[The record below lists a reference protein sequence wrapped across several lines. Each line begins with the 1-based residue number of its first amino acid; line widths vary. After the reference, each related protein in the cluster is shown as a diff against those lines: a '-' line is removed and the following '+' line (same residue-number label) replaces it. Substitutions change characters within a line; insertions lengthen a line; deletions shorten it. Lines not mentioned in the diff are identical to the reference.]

1 LQISVSITFRYLGER
16 IIRCENMRFNVLCLI
31 VLSLLCCLVP
41 GASAVS
47 ISISPS
53 QIQEGD
59 TITVSY
65 SGLSNGSAFALRMES
80 LVDVAGETSFTYQ
93 ANQVSMPFGLNSPQ
107 VVLSASPVTEAGI
120 EASEGET
127 IKRITQISRTG
138 TVSISQSL
146 GNLPAGTMELIKAFG
161 TPEEGVDAVNVV
173 LEFSGVKMGPDSGA
187 ITFSLTGIT
196 DGSAHVIALV
206 DGNIVTDQTILVG
219 NPTITT
225 PTTSP
230 TTPPPSGGSGGS
242 SGGGATETPTAAP
255 ETVTVSSLDGIV
267 TLETVDDAIDGA
279 APADLRIIRSTPS
292 GVPDEWQ
299 VLAGSYI
306 ISPSAA
312 TFDPAAALSFN
323 LSGVNATTPF
333 IAVYRDG
340 AWTVVPSRY
349 EGETRLAATVSSG
362 GQYAL
367 MAYAAVGAG
376 DDTTPVETETA
387 PMTTTEAAATT
398 TPATA
403 WGTAGVIGALA
414 VAVAL
419 RRQRP

>member
-1 LQISVSITFRYLGER
+1 
-16 IIRCENMRFNVLCLI
+16 MRFNVLCLI

-127 IKRITQISRTG
+127 LKRITQISRTG

-306 ISPSAA
+306 LSPSAA

>member
-1 LQISVSITFRYLGER
+1 
-16 IIRCENMRFNVLCLI
+16 MRFNVLCLI

-80 LVDVAGETSFTYQ
+80 LVDVTGKTTFTYQ

-230 TTPPPSGGSGGS
+230 TTPPPSGGSGGG

-376 DDTTPVETETA
+376 DTTPVETETA

>member
-1 LQISVSITFRYLGER
+1 
-16 IIRCENMRFNVLCLI
+16 MRFNVLCLI

-230 TTPPPSGGSGGS
+230 TTPPSSGGSGGSSGGS

-340 AWTVVPSRY
+340 AWMVVPSRY

-376 DDTTPVETETA
+376 DTTPVETETA

-403 WGTAGVIGALA
+403 WGTAGVIGALV

>member
-1 LQISVSITFRYLGER
+1 
-16 IIRCENMRFNVLCLI
+16 MRFNVLCII

-41 GASAVS
+41 GAAAVS

-65 SGLSNGSAFALRMES
+65 SGLSNGSVFALRMES

-138 TVSISQSL
+138 SVSISQSL

-161 TPEEGVDAVNVV
+161 TPEEGAAAVNVV
-173 LEFSGVKMGPDSGA
+173 LEFSGIKMGPDSGA

-219 NPTITT
+219 NPTIIT

-230 TTPPPSGGSGGS
+230 TTPPSSGGSGGS
-242 SGGGATETPTAAP
+242 SGGGSGGSSGGATETSTAAP

-267 TLETVDDAIDGA
+267 SLETVDDAIDGA

-333 IAVYRDG
+333 VAVYRDG
-340 AWTVVPSRY
+340 AWTMVPSRY
-349 EGETRLAATVSSG
+349 EGETRLVATVSSG

-376 DDTTPVETETA
+376 DTTPVETETT

-414 VAVAL
+414 VAVMIAL

>member
-1 LQISVSITFRYLGER
+1 
-16 IIRCENMRFNVLCLI
+16 MRFNVLCLI

-65 SGLSNGSAFALRMES
+65 SGLSNGSVFALRMES

-403 WGTAGVIGALA
+403 WGTAGVIGALV

>member
-1 LQISVSITFRYLGER
+1 
-16 IIRCENMRFNVLCLI
+16 MRFNVLCLI

-65 SGLSNGSAFALRMES
+65 SGLSNGSVFALRMES

-230 TTPPPSGGSGGS
+230 TTPPPSGGSGGSSGGGSSGGS

>member
-1 LQISVSITFRYLGER
+1 
-16 IIRCENMRFNVLCLI
+16 MRFNVLCLI

-279 APADLRIIRSTPS
+279 ASADLRIIRSTPS

>member
-1 LQISVSITFRYLGER
+1 
-16 IIRCENMRFNVLCLI
+16 MRFNVLCII

-41 GASAVS
+41 GAAAVS

-65 SGLSNGSAFALRMES
+65 SGLSNGSVFALRMES

-138 TVSISQSL
+138 SVSISQSL

-161 TPEEGVDAVNVV
+161 TPEEGAAAVNVV
-173 LEFSGVKMGPDSGA
+173 LEFSGIKMGPDSGA

-219 NPTITT
+219 NPTIIT

-230 TTPPPSGGSGGS
+230 TTPPSSGGSGGS
-242 SGGGATETPTAAP
+242 SGGSSGGATETSTAAP

-267 TLETVDDAIDGA
+267 SLETVDDAIDGA

-376 DDTTPVETETA
+376 DTTPVETETT

>member
-1 LQISVSITFRYLGER
+1 
-16 IIRCENMRFNVLCLI
+16 MRFNVLCII

-41 GASAVS
+41 GAAAVS

-65 SGLSNGSAFALRMES
+65 SGLSNGSVFALRMES

-138 TVSISQSL
+138 SVSISQSL

-161 TPEEGVDAVNVV
+161 TPEEGAAAVNVV

-219 NPTITT
+219 NPTIIT

-230 TTPPPSGGSGGS
+230 TTPPPSGGSGGSSGGGS

-299 VLAGSYI
+299 VIAGSYI

-376 DDTTPVETETA
+376 DTTPVETETT

-414 VAVAL
+414 VAVMIAL

>member
-1 LQISVSITFRYLGER
+1 
-16 IIRCENMRFNVLCLI
+16 MRFNVLCLI

-107 VVLSASPVTEAGI
+107 VVLSASPVMEAGI

-127 IKRITQISRTG
+127 LKRITQISRTG

-306 ISPSAA
+306 LSPSAA

>member
-1 LQISVSITFRYLGER
+1 
-16 IIRCENMRFNVLCLI
+16 MRFNVLCLI

-230 TTPPPSGGSGGS
+230 TTPPPSGGSHR
-242 SGGGATETPTAAP
+242 PP
-255 ETVTVSSLDGIV
+255 
-267 TLETVDDAIDGA
+267 
-279 APADLRIIRSTPS
+279 
-292 GVPDEWQ
+292 
-299 VLAGSYI
+299 
-306 ISPSAA
+306 
-312 TFDPAAALSFN
+312 
-323 LSGVNATTPF
+323 
-333 IAVYRDG
+333 
-340 AWTVVPSRY
+340 
-349 EGETRLAATVSSG
+349 RLK
-362 GQYAL
+362 
-367 MAYAAVGAG
+367 
-376 DDTTPVETETA
+376 P
-387 PMTTTEAAATT
+387 
-398 TPATA
+398 
-403 WGTAGVIGALA
+403 
-414 VAVAL
+414 
-419 RRQRP
+419 

>member
-1 LQISVSITFRYLGER
+1 
-16 IIRCENMRFNVLCLI
+16 
-31 VLSLLCCLVP
+31 
-41 GASAVS
+41 
-47 ISISPS
+47 
-53 QIQEGD
+53 
-59 TITVSY
+59 
-65 SGLSNGSAFALRMES
+65 MES

-161 TPEEGVDAVNVV
+161 TPEEGAAAVNVV
-173 LEFSGVKMGPDSGA
+173 LEFSGIKMGPDSGA

-230 TTPPPSGGSGGS
+230 TTPPPSGGSGGSSGGS

>member
-1 LQISVSITFRYLGER
+1 
-16 IIRCENMRFNVLCLI
+16 MRFNVLCLI
-31 VLSLLCCLVP
+31 VLSLLCCLVT
-41 GASAVS
+41 GAAAVS
-47 ISISPS
+47 ISINPS

-80 LVDVAGETSFTYQ
+80 LVDVTGKTTFTYQ

-120 EASEGET
+120 EASEGDT

-161 TPEEGVDAVNVV
+161 TPEVGADAVNVV
-173 LEFSGVKMGPDSGA
+173 LEFSGIKMGPDSGT

-196 DGSAHVIALV
+196 DGSARVIALV

-219 NPTITT
+219 NPSITTT

-230 TTPPPSGGSGGS
+230 TSPPSSGGGGGS
-242 SGGGATETPTAAP
+242 SGGGATETPTTTP
-255 ETVTVSSLDGIV
+255 EAVSVSSLDGIV
-267 TLETVDDAIDGA
+267 TLLTVEDAVEGA
-279 APADLRIIRSTPS
+279 EPADLRIIRSTPP
-292 GVPDEWQ
+292 GVPDDWQ

-306 ISPSAA
+306 VSPSAA
-312 TFDPAAALSFN
+312 TFDPAASLSFD

-333 IAVYRDG
+333 VAAYRDG
-340 AWTVVPSRY
+340 AWTIVPSRY
-349 EGETRLAATVSSG
+349 EGTALVATVSSG

-367 MAYAAVGAG
+367 MAYAAVGTG
-376 DDTTPVETETA
+376 TTTPEVTETA
-387 PMTTTEAAATT
+387 PVTTTEVVTT
-398 TPATA
+398 TPASA

-414 VAVAL
+414 VAVMVAG
-419 RRQRP
+419 RRRRS

>member
-1 LQISVSITFRYLGER
+1 
-16 IIRCENMRFNVLCLI
+16 
-31 VLSLLCCLVP
+31 
-41 GASAVS
+41 
-47 ISISPS
+47 
-53 QIQEGD
+53 
-59 TITVSY
+59 
-65 SGLSNGSAFALRMES
+65 
-80 LVDVAGETSFTYQ
+80 
-93 ANQVSMPFGLNSPQ
+93 
-107 VVLSASPVTEAGI
+107 
-120 EASEGET
+120 
-127 IKRITQISRTG
+127 
-138 TVSISQSL
+138 
-146 GNLPAGTMELIKAFG
+146 
-161 TPEEGVDAVNVV
+161 
-173 LEFSGVKMGPDSGA
+173 MGPDSGA

-230 TTPPPSGGSGGS
+230 TTPPPSGGSGGSSGGS

-414 VAVAL
+414 VAIAL

>member
-1 LQISVSITFRYLGER
+1 
-16 IIRCENMRFNVLCLI
+16 MRFNVLCLI
-31 VLSLLCCLVP
+31 LLSLLCCLVP

-138 TVSISQSL
+138 SVSISQSL

-230 TTPPPSGGSGGS
+230 TTPPSSGGSDGS
-242 SGGGATETPTAAP
+242 SGGGTTETPTTAP

-333 IAVYRDG
+333 VAVYRDG

-349 EGETRLAATVSSG
+349 EGETRLTATVSSG

-376 DDTTPVETETA
+376 DTTPVETETA

-414 VAVAL
+414 VAVMIAL

>member
-1 LQISVSITFRYLGER
+1 
-16 IIRCENMRFNVLCLI
+16 MRFNVLCLI

-65 SGLSNGSAFALRMES
+65 SGLSNGSVFALRMES

-161 TPEEGVDAVNVV
+161 TPEEGAAAVNVV
-173 LEFSGVKMGPDSGA
+173 LEFSGIKMGPDSGA

-230 TTPPPSGGSGGS
+230 TTPPPSGGSGGSSGGGSSGGS

>member
-1 LQISVSITFRYLGER
+1 
-16 IIRCENMRFNVLCLI
+16 MRFNVLCLI

>member
-1 LQISVSITFRYLGER
+1 
-16 IIRCENMRFNVLCLI
+16 MRFNVLCII

-41 GASAVS
+41 GAAAVS

-65 SGLSNGSAFALRMES
+65 SGLSNGSVFALRMES

-138 TVSISQSL
+138 SVSISQSL

-161 TPEEGVDAVNVV
+161 TPEEGAAAVNVV
-173 LEFSGVKMGPDSGA
+173 LEFSGIKMGPDSGA

-219 NPTITT
+219 NPTIIT

-230 TTPPPSGGSGGS
+230 TTPPSSGGSGGS
-242 SGGGATETPTAAP
+242 SGGATETSTAAP

-267 TLETVDDAIDGA
+267 SLETVDDAIDGA

-312 TFDPAAALSFN
+312 TFDPAASLSFN

-333 IAVYRDG
+333 VAVYRDG
-340 AWTVVPSRY
+340 AWTMVPSRY
-349 EGETRLAATVSSG
+349 EGETRLVATISSG

-376 DDTTPVETETA
+376 DTTPVETETT

-414 VAVAL
+414 VAVMIAL

>member
-1 LQISVSITFRYLGER
+1 
-16 IIRCENMRFNVLCLI
+16 MRFNVLCLI

-230 TTPPPSGGSGGS
+230 TTPPSSGSSGGS

>member
-1 LQISVSITFRYLGER
+1 
-16 IIRCENMRFNVLCLI
+16 MRFNVLCLI

-138 TVSISQSL
+138 SVSISQSL

-230 TTPPPSGGSGGS
+230 TTPPSSGSSGGS

-376 DDTTPVETETA
+376 DTTPVETETA

>member
-1 LQISVSITFRYLGER
+1 
-16 IIRCENMRFNVLCLI
+16 
-31 VLSLLCCLVP
+31 
-41 GASAVS
+41 
-47 ISISPS
+47 
-53 QIQEGD
+53 
-59 TITVSY
+59 
-65 SGLSNGSAFALRMES
+65 MES

-138 TVSISQSL
+138 SVSISQSL

-161 TPEEGVDAVNVV
+161 TPEEGAAAVNVV
-173 LEFSGVKMGPDSGA
+173 LEFSGIKMGPDSGA

-230 TTPPPSGGSGGS
+230 TTPPPSGSSGGSSGGGSSGGGS

-312 TFDPAAALSFN
+312 TFARP
-323 LSGVNATTPF
+323 PP
-333 IAVYRDG
+333 YRS
-340 AWTVVPSRY
+340 TSR
-349 EGETRLAATVSSG
+349 A
-362 GQYAL
+362 
-367 MAYAAVGAG
+367 
-376 DDTTPVETETA
+376 
-387 PMTTTEAAATT
+387 
-398 TPATA
+398 
-403 WGTAGVIGALA
+403 
-414 VAVAL
+414 
-419 RRQRP
+419 

>member
-1 LQISVSITFRYLGER
+1 
-16 IIRCENMRFNVLCLI
+16 MRFNVLCLI

-306 ISPSAA
+306 LSPSAA

>member
-1 LQISVSITFRYLGER
+1 
-16 IIRCENMRFNVLCLI
+16 MRFNVLCLI

-65 SGLSNGSAFALRMES
+65 SGLSNGSVFALRMES

-230 TTPPPSGGSGGS
+230 TTPPSGGS

>member
-1 LQISVSITFRYLGER
+1 
-16 IIRCENMRFNVLCLI
+16 MRFNVLCII

-41 GASAVS
+41 GAAAVS

-65 SGLSNGSAFALRMES
+65 SGLSNGSVFALRMES

-138 TVSISQSL
+138 SVSISQSL

-161 TPEEGVDAVNVV
+161 TPEEGAAAVNVV
-173 LEFSGVKMGPDSGA
+173 LEFSGIKMGPDSGA

-219 NPTITT
+219 NPTIIT

-230 TTPPPSGGSGGS
+230 TTPPSSGGGGGSSGGGSGGS
-242 SGGGATETPTAAP
+242 SGGATETSTAAP

-267 TLETVDDAIDGA
+267 SLETVDDAIDGA

-333 IAVYRDG
+333 VAVYRDG
-340 AWTVVPSRY
+340 AWTMVPSRY
-349 EGETRLAATVSSG
+349 EGETRLVATVSSG

-376 DDTTPVETETA
+376 DTTPVETETT

-414 VAVAL
+414 VAVMIAL

>member
-1 LQISVSITFRYLGER
+1 
-16 IIRCENMRFNVLCLI
+16 MRFNVLCLI

-127 IKRITQISRTG
+127 LKRITQISRTG

-306 ISPSAA
+306 LSPSAA

-387 PMTTTEAAATT
+387 PMTPTEAAATT

>member
-1 LQISVSITFRYLGER
+1 
-16 IIRCENMRFNVLCLI
+16 MRFNVLCLI

-230 TTPPPSGGSGGS
+230 TTPPSSGGSGGS

-398 TPATA
+398 TPATT

>member
-1 LQISVSITFRYLGER
+1 
-16 IIRCENMRFNVLCLI
+16 MRFNVLCLI

-127 IKRITQISRTG
+127 LKRITQISRTG

>member
-1 LQISVSITFRYLGER
+1 
-16 IIRCENMRFNVLCLI
+16 
-31 VLSLLCCLVP
+31 
-41 GASAVS
+41 VS
-47 ISISPS
+47 ISINPS

-80 LVDVAGETSFTYQ
+80 LVDVTGKTTFTYQ

-120 EASEGET
+120 EASEGDT

-161 TPEEGVDAVNVV
+161 TPEVGADAVNVL
-173 LEFSGVKMGPDSGA
+173 LEFSGIKMGPDSGT

-196 DGSAHVIALV
+196 DGSARVIALV

-219 NPTITT
+219 NPSITT

-230 TTPPPSGGSGGS
+230 TSPPSSGDGGGGSGGGGGG
-242 SGGGATETPTAAP
+242 SGGGATETPTTTP
-255 ETVTVSSLDGIV
+255 EAVTVSSLDGIATLV
-267 TLETVDDAIDGA
+267 TLEDAIEGA
-279 APADLRIIRSTPS
+279 EPADLRIIRSTPP
-292 GVPDEWQ
+292 GVPDDWQ

-306 ISPSAA
+306 VSPSAA
-312 TFDPAAALSFN
+312 TFDPAASLSFN

-333 IAVYRDG
+333 VAAYRDD
-340 AWTVVPSRY
+340 AWTIVPSRY
-349 EGETRLAATVSSG
+349 EDTALVATVSNG

-367 MAYAAVGAG
+367 MTYAAVGTGA
-376 DDTTPVETETA
+376 TTPEETETA
-387 PMTTTEAAATT
+387 PVTATEVATT

-414 VAVAL
+414 VAVMVAG
-419 RRQRP
+419 RRRRS

>member
-1 LQISVSITFRYLGER
+1 
-16 IIRCENMRFNVLCLI
+16 MRFNVLCLI

-173 LEFSGVKMGPDSGA
+173 LEFSGIKMGPDSGA

-230 TTPPPSGGSGGS
+230 TTPPSSGGSGGS

>member
-1 LQISVSITFRYLGER
+1 
-16 IIRCENMRFNVLCLI
+16 MRFNVLCLI

-161 TPEEGVDAVNVV
+161 TPEEGAAAVNVV
-173 LEFSGVKMGPDSGA
+173 LEFSGIKMGPDSGA

-230 TTPPPSGGSGGS
+230 TTPPPSGGSGGSSGGS

-414 VAVAL
+414 VAIAL

>member
-1 LQISVSITFRYLGER
+1 
-16 IIRCENMRFNVLCLI
+16 MRFNVLCLI
-31 VLSLLCCLVP
+31 VLSLLCCLVT
-41 GASAVS
+41 GAAAVS

-65 SGLSNGSAFALRMES
+65 SGLSNESTFALRMES

-93 ANQVSMPFGLNSPQ
+93 ANQVNMPFGLNSPQ

-120 EASEGET
+120 EASEGDT
-127 IKRITQISRTG
+127 IRRITQISRTG

-146 GNLPAGTMELIKAFG
+146 GNLPAGTMELIRAFG
-161 TPEEGVDAVNVV
+161 TPEVGADAVNVL
-173 LEFSGVKMGPDSGA
+173 LEFSGIKMGPDSGT

-196 DGSAHVIALV
+196 DGSARVIALV

-219 NPTITT
+219 NPSITT

-230 TTPPPSGGSGGS
+230 TSPPSSGGGGGGS
-242 SGGGATETPTAAP
+242 SGGDVTETPTTTPEAA
-255 ETVTVSSLDGIV
+255 TVSSLDGIA
-267 TLETVDDAIDGA
+267 TLATLDDAIEGA
-279 APADLRIIRSTPS
+279 EPADLRIIRSTPS
-292 GVPDEWQ
+292 GVPEDWQ

-312 TFDPAAALSFN
+312 TFDPAASLSFD

-333 IAVYRDG
+333 VAVYRDG
-340 AWTVVPSRY
+340 AWTMLPSRY
-349 EGETRLAATVSSG
+349 EGTALVATVSSG

-367 MAYAAVGAG
+367 MAYAAVGTV
-376 DDTTPVETETA
+376 DTTLEETETA
-387 PMTTTEAAATT
+387 PVTTTEVATT
-398 TPATA
+398 TPASA
-403 WGTAGVIGALA
+403 WGTAGVVGALA
-414 VAVAL
+414 VAVLVAG
-419 RRQRP
+419 RRRRS

>member
-1 LQISVSITFRYLGER
+1 
-16 IIRCENMRFNVLCLI
+16 MRFNVLCLI

-403 WGTAGVIGALA
+403 WGTAGVIGALV

>member
-1 LQISVSITFRYLGER
+1 
-16 IIRCENMRFNVLCLI
+16 MRFNVLCLI

-230 TTPPPSGGSGGS
+230 TTPPSSGGSGGS

>member
-1 LQISVSITFRYLGER
+1 
-16 IIRCENMRFNVLCLI
+16 MRFNVLCII

-41 GASAVS
+41 GAAAVS

-65 SGLSNGSAFALRMES
+65 SGLSNGSVFALRMES

-138 TVSISQSL
+138 SVSISQSL

-161 TPEEGVDAVNVV
+161 TPEEGAAAVNVV
-173 LEFSGVKMGPDSGA
+173 LEFSGIKMGPDSGA

-219 NPTITT
+219 NPTIIT

-230 TTPPPSGGSGGS
+230 TTPPSSGGGGGSGGS
-242 SGGGATETPTAAP
+242 SGGATETSTAAP
-255 ETVTVSSLDGIV
+255 ETVTVPSLDGIV
-267 TLETVDDAIDGA
+267 SLETVDDAIDGA

-333 IAVYRDG
+333 VAVYRDG
-340 AWTVVPSRY
+340 AWTMVPSRY
-349 EGETRLAATVSSG
+349 EGETRLVATISSG

-376 DDTTPVETETA
+376 DTTPVETETT

-403 WGTAGVIGALA
+403 WGTASVIGALA
-414 VAVAL
+414 VAVMIAL

>member
-1 LQISVSITFRYLGER
+1 
-16 IIRCENMRFNVLCLI
+16 MRFNVLCII

-41 GASAVS
+41 GAAAVS

-161 TPEEGVDAVNVV
+161 TPEEGAAAVNVV

-230 TTPPPSGGSGGS
+230 TTPPPSGGSGGSSGGGS

>member
-1 LQISVSITFRYLGER
+1 
-16 IIRCENMRFNVLCLI
+16 MRFNVLCII

-41 GASAVS
+41 GAAAVS

-65 SGLSNGSAFALRMES
+65 SGLSNGSVFALRMES

-161 TPEEGVDAVNVV
+161 TPEEGAAAVNVV
-173 LEFSGVKMGPDSGA
+173 LEFSGIKMGPDSGA

-219 NPTITT
+219 NPTIIT

-230 TTPPPSGGSGGS
+230 TTPPSSGGGGGSGGS
-242 SGGGATETPTAAP
+242 SGGATETSTAAP
-255 ETVTVSSLDGIV
+255 ETVTVPSLDGIV
-267 TLETVDDAIDGA
+267 SLETVDDAIDGA

-333 IAVYRDG
+333 VAVYRDG
-340 AWTVVPSRY
+340 AWTMVPSRY
-349 EGETRLAATVSSG
+349 EGETRLVATISSG

-376 DDTTPVETETA
+376 DTTPVETETT

-403 WGTAGVIGALA
+403 WGTASVIGALA
-414 VAVAL
+414 VAVMIAL

>member
-1 LQISVSITFRYLGER
+1 
-16 IIRCENMRFNVLCLI
+16 
-31 VLSLLCCLVP
+31 
-41 GASAVS
+41 VS

-65 SGLSNGSAFALRMES
+65 SGLSNGSTFALRMES
-80 LVDVAGETSFTYQ
+80 LVDVTGKTTFTYQ

-107 VVLSASPVTEAGI
+107 VALSASPVTEAGI
-120 EASEGET
+120 EASEGNT
-127 IKRITQISRTG
+127 IKRITQISTTG
-138 TVSISQSL
+138 SVSISQSL

-161 TPEEGVDAVNVV
+161 TPEVGADAVNVL
-173 LEFSGVKMGPDSGA
+173 LEFSGIKMGPDSGT

-196 DGSAHVIALV
+196 DGSARVIALV

-230 TTPPPSGGSGGS
+230 TTPPSSGGGGGSSGGS
-242 SGGGATETPTAAP
+242 SGGGAAETPTTTP
-255 ETVTVSSLDGIV
+255 EAVTVSSLDGIATLV
-267 TLETVDDAIDGA
+267 TVEDAIEGA
-279 APADLRIIRSTPS
+279 EPADLRIIRSTPS
-292 GVPDEWQ
+292 GVPDDWQ

-312 TFDPAAALSFN
+312 TFDPAASLSFN

-333 IAVYRDG
+333 VAVYRDG
-340 AWTVVPSRY
+340 AWTMLPSRY
-349 EGETRLAATVSSG
+349 EGTALVATVSSG

-367 MAYAAVGAG
+367 MAYAAVGTV
-376 DDTTPVETETA
+376 DTTPEETETA
-387 PMTTTEAAATT
+387 PVTTTEVATT

-403 WGTAGVIGALA
+403 WGTAGVIGALV
-414 VAVAL
+414 VAVMIAG
-419 RRQRP
+419 RRRRS

>member
-1 LQISVSITFRYLGER
+1 
-16 IIRCENMRFNVLCLI
+16 MRFNVLCII

-242 SGGGATETPTAAP
+242 SGGSSGGGATETPTAAP

-279 APADLRIIRSTPS
+279 APADLRIIRSTPP

-414 VAVAL
+414 VAIAL